1 MQLSVADLNETFEPR
16 ALHVGLLST
25 DPYIIRIR
33 VYTLVYTLYKRNQ
46 AVVYAFSDSTR
57 KAYTAAVGQ
66 AGNLIFPAEN
76 PSLES
81 LVGPKGANTCRAR
94 RQVGEIHA
102 LLLRTLLAVPL
113 RAVQTGRSIMI
124 CS

>member
-1 MQLSVADLNETFEPR
+1 MINCAQLAQQLQ
-16 ALHVGLLST
+16 VGLLST

-66 AGNLIFPAEN
+66 EGNLIFAAEN
-76 PSLES
+76 
-81 LVGPKGANTCRAR
+81 RA
-94 RQVGEIHA
+94 
-102 LLLRTLLAVPL
+102 
-113 RAVQTGRSIMI
+113 
-124 CS
+124 